1 MEVISH
7 HDDVGFGGVGGFS
20 EDYTG
25 SEAEGISINSIL
37 RS

>member
-1 MEVISH
+1 MEVTSR
-7 HDDVGFGGVGGFS
+7 HDHDGVGGFY

>member
-1 MEVISH
+1 MEVTSR
-7 HDDVGFGGVGGFS
+7 HDGVGGFS